1 MMSFEL
7 VASCILILLI
17 LTGLSLLGVIAILT
31 IDFFKFLE
39 IKKENKK
46 SFDDA
51 HPIGFTFVTNLKQKF
66 PYGKWKYLGKE
77 QNDCYLYERIK

>member
-17 LTGLSLLGVIAILT
+17 LTGLSLLGVIAILI
-31 IDFFKFLE
+31 IDFFKLLE

-46 SFDDA
+46 SFDDS
-51 HPIGFTFVTNLKQKF
+51 HPVGFTFVTKLKQKF
-66 PYGKWKYLGKE
+66 PYGKWKLQGKD
-77 QNDCYLYERIK
+77 QNGFYLYERIK